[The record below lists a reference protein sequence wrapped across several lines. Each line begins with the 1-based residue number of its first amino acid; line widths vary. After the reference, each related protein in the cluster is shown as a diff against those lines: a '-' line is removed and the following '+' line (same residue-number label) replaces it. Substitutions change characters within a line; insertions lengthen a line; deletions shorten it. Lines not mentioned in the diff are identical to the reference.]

1 MPDGSDAIVVRFSIE
16 PQWHMY
22 WTNPGDSGAATH
34 VIAALPAGW
43 TGGAPQLPRPQILGT
58 ADERTY
64 GYEKTFDVLVPVVS
78 PEGDEPPSI
87 LVRIRADWMV
97 CRERCQVGK
106 ASLSMQVS
114 TDAVPYSPEYQ
125 RSFPTKLPASV
136 RAVMEDAR
144 GERALR
150 LTFPSAA
157 IPQRPLRFIPD
168 AVEGL
173 EWTEGTGPFFA
184 AESGREM
191 TLRLPFKRSGDAAPV
206 QPRLR
211 GLLLAGDRDGD
222 PAYQADFLSVDVPLA
237 DR

>member
-1 MPDGSDAIVVRFSIE
+1 MPDGSDALVVRFSIE

-43 TGGAPQLPRPQILGT
+43 TGGAARLPRPQILGS
-58 ADERTY
+58 ADERIY
-64 GYEKTFDVLVPVVS
+64 GYEKTFDVLVPVVA
-78 PEGDEPPSI
+78 PVGDEPPSI
-87 LVRIRADWMV
+87 LVRIQADWMV
-97 CRERCQVGK
+97 CKERCQVGK
-106 ASLSMQVS
+106 ASLSVQVS
-114 TDAVPYSPEYQ
+114 TDAVPYSPLLQ
-125 RSFPTKLPASV
+125 RSFPSKLPASV

-144 GERALR
+144 GVRALR
-150 LTFPSAA
+150 LTFPAAA

-173 EWTEGTGPFFA
+173 EWTGGTGPFFA
-184 AESGREM
+184 EDRGREM
-191 TLRLPFKRSGDAAPV
+191 TLRLPFRINGDAASV

-222 PAYQADFLSVDVPLA
+222 PAYQIDLSPADVPLTG
-237 DR
+237 R